1 MKALVKERKIPLSL
15 FDIIRFQI
23 NLYCFLNNIRI
34 SPAQLDTLAYL
45 GMWGKINFS
54 DFCEQIVDEQELF
67 SNPQTVRNYI
77 LKCVRDGM
85 VERKGR
91 GKKLI
96 DLSDKFELLNDGTIL
111 IDMKVY
117 HVSESKETNPKDS

>member
-1 MKALVKERKIPLSL
+1 MKALVKEKKIPLNL
-15 FDIIRFQI
+15 YDIIRFQI
-23 NLYCFLNNIRI
+23 NLYCFLNDIRV

-45 GMWGKINFS
+45 GMWGEINFS
-54 DFCEQIVDEQELF
+54 DFCEQIVEEEIF
-67 SNPQTVRNYI
+67 GNPQTVRNFI
-77 LKCVRDGM
+77 LKMVREGLVVRM
-85 VERKGR
+85 GK

-117 HVSESKETNPKDS
+117 HVDKSKETDSEDG